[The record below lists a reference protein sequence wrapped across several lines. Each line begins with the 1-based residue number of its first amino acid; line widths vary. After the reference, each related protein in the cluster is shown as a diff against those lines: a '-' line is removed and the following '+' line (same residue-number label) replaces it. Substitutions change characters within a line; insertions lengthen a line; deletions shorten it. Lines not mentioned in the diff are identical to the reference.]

1 MKINWLASYPRS
13 GNTYLRTI
21 LFNCFG
27 IKTAS
32 IYPNDLGGNKT
43 LENFVG
49 HIEHNQNKTITFQK
63 GSIPIIKT
71 HKLNQ
76 DENRSIYIIRDGRAA
91 SVSLWNFYG
100 KKIPIKDII
109 LGNHHFGTWKDHLIS
124 WNPLKRPNTLLIK
137 YEDILCNFEYVLNSI
152 ETFLEIKVLSKKL
165 PSRDTV
171 ALFDGRWVRSKTD
184 WKEKISSEELNL
196 FNKINYPFLKE
207 FGYE

>member
-1 MKINWLASYPRS
+1 MKITWLASYPRS

-109 LGNHHFGTWKDHLIS
+109 LGNHRFGTWKDHLIS

-184 WKEKISSEELNL
+184 WKEKISGEELNL
-196 FNKINYPFLKE
+196 FNKINYSVLKE

>member
-1 MKINWLASYPRS
+1 MKITWLASYPRS

-184 WKEKISSEELNL
+184 WKEKISGEELNL

>member
-1 MKINWLASYPRS
+1 MKITWLASYPRS

-32 IYPNDLGGNKT
+32 IYPKDLGGNKI

-63 GSIPIIKT
+63 NSIPIIKT

-152 ETFLEIKVLSKKL
+152 ENFLEIKLLSKKL

>member
-1 MKINWLASYPRS
+1 MKITWLASYPRS

-76 DENRSIYIIRDGRAA
+76 DDNRSIYIIRDGRAA

-109 LGNHHFGTWKDHLIS
+109 LGNHRFGTWKDHLIS

-196 FNKINYPFLKE
+196 FNKINYTFLKE

>member
-1 MKINWLASYPRS
+1 MKITWLASYPRS

-76 DENRSIYIIRDGRAA
+76 DHNRSIYIIRDGRAA

-109 LGNHHFGTWKDHLIS
+109 LGNHPFGTWKDHLIS

-165 PSRDTV
+165 LSRDTV
-171 ALFDGRWVRSKTD
+171 AVFDGRWVRSKTN
-184 WKEKISSEELNL
+184 WKEKISDEELNL
-196 FNKINYPFLKE
+196 FNKINYSMLKE
-207 FGYE
+207 FEYE

>member
-1 MKINWLASYPRS
+1 MKVTWLASYPRS

-32 IYPNDLGGNKT
+32 IYPKDLGGNKI

-109 LGNHHFGTWKDHLIS
+109 LGNHPFGTWKDHLIS
-124 WNPLKRPNTLLIK
+124 WNLSLIH
-137 YEDILCNFEYVLNSI
+137 I
-152 ETFLEIKVLSKKL
+152 
-165 PSRDTV
+165 
-171 ALFDGRWVRSKTD
+171 
-184 WKEKISSEELNL
+184 
-196 FNKINYPFLKE
+196 
-207 FGYE
+207 

>member
-1 MKINWLASYPRS
+1 MKITWLASYTRS

-32 IYPNDLGGNKT
+32 IYSNDLGGNKI

-63 GSIPIIKT
+63 NSIPIIKT

-109 LGNHHFGTWKDHLIS
+109 HGNHPFGTWKDHLIS
-124 WNPLKRPNTLLIK
+124 WNPLKRPHTLLIK

-184 WKEKISSEELNL
+184 WKEKILGEELNL
-196 FNKINYPFLKE
+196 FNKINYPVLKE

>member
-1 MKINWLASYPRS
+1 MKITWLASYPRS

-63 GSIPIIKT
+63 NSIPIIKT

-109 LGNHHFGTWKDHLIS
+109 LGNHPFGTWKDHLIS

-152 ETFLEIKVLSKKL
+152 ETFLEIKVVNKKI
-165 PSRDTV
+165 PSRDTI
-171 ALFDGRWVRSKTD
+171 ALFDGKWGRSKTD

-196 FNKINYPFLKE
+196 FNKINYTFLKE

>member
-1 MKINWLASYPRS
+1 MKITWLASYPRS

-109 LGNHHFGTWKDHLIS
+109 LGNHPFGAWKDHLIS

-184 WKEKISSEELNL
+184 WKEKISGEELNL
-196 FNKINYPFLKE
+196 FNKINYPVLKE

>member
-1 MKINWLASYPRS
+1 MKITWLASYPRS

-109 LGNHHFGTWKDHLIS
+109 LGNHRFGTWKDHLIS

-171 ALFDGRWVRSKTD
+171 ALSDGRWVRSKTD

>member
-1 MKINWLASYPRS
+1 M
-13 GNTYLRTI
+13 
-21 LFNCFG
+21 FNCFG

-109 LGNHHFGTWKDHLIS
+109 LGNHPFGTWKDHLIS

-137 YEDILCNFEYVLNSI
+137 Y
-152 ETFLEIKVLSKKL
+152 
-165 PSRDTV
+165 
-171 ALFDGRWVRSKTD
+171 
-184 WKEKISSEELNL
+184 
-196 FNKINYPFLKE
+196 
-207 FGYE
+207 

>member
-1 MKINWLASYPRS
+1 MKITWLASYPRS

-109 LGNHHFGTWKDHLIS
+109 LGNHPFGIWKDHLIS

-171 ALFDGRWVRSKTD
+171 ALSDGRWVRSKTD
-184 WKEKISSEELNL
+184 WKEKISGEELNL
-196 FNKINYPFLKE
+196 FNKINYPVLKE

>member
-1 MKINWLASYPRS
+1 MKITWLASYPRS

-109 LGNHHFGTWKDHLIS
+109 LGNHRFGTWKDHLIS

-171 ALFDGRWVRSKTD
+171 ALLDGRWVRSKTD
-184 WKEKISSEELNL
+184 WKEKISGEELNL
-196 FNKINYPFLKE
+196 FNKINYPVLKE

>member
-1 MKINWLASYPRS
+1 MKITWLASYPRS

-32 IYPNDLGGNKT
+32 IYPNDLGGNKI

-109 LGNHHFGTWKDHLIS
+109 LGNHRFGTWKDHLIS

-184 WKEKISSEELNL
+184 WKEKISGEELNL
-196 FNKINYPFLKE
+196 FNKINYPVLKD

>member
-1 MKINWLASYPRS
+1 MKITWLASYPRS

-32 IYPNDLGGNKT
+32 IYPNDLGGNKI

-63 GSIPIIKT
+63 NSIPIIKT

-124 WNPLKRPNTLLIK
+124 WNPLKRPKTLLIK

-184 WKEKISSEELNL
+184 WKEKISGEELNL
-196 FNKINYPFLKE
+196 FNKINYPVLKE

>member
-1 MKINWLASYPRS
+1 MKITWLASYPRS

-21 LFNCFG
+21 LFYCFG

-43 LENFVG
+43 LENFVC

-63 GSIPIIKT
+63 NSIPIIKT

-109 LGNHHFGTWKDHLIS
+109 LGNHRFGTWKDHLIS

-171 ALFDGRWVRSKTD
+171 ALLDGRWVRSKTD

>member
-1 MKINWLASYPRS
+1 MKITWLASYPRS

-63 GSIPIIKT
+63 NSIPIIKT

-109 LGNHHFGTWKDHLIS
+109 LGNHPFGTWKDHLIS

-165 PSRDTV
+165 PSRDTF
-171 ALFDGRWVRSKTD
+171 AAFDGRWVRSKTD
-184 WKEKISSEELNL
+184 WKEKISGEELNL
-196 FNKINYPFLKE
+196 FNKINYPILEE

>member
-1 MKINWLASYPRS
+1 MKITWLASYPRS

-109 LGNHHFGTWKDHLIS
+109 LGNHPFGTWKDHLIS

-171 ALFDGRWVRSKTD
+171 ALLDGRWVRSKTD
-184 WKEKISSEELNL
+184 WKEKISGEELNL
-196 FNKINYPFLKE
+196 FNKINRPVLKE
-207 FGYE
+207 FRYE

>member
-1 MKINWLASYPRS
+1 MKITWLASYPRS

-109 LGNHHFGTWKDHLIS
+109 LGNHRFGTWKDHLIS

-196 FNKINYPFLKE
+196 FNKINYTFLKE

>member
-1 MKINWLASYPRS
+1 MKITWLASYPRS

-32 IYPNDLGGNKT
+32 IYPNDLGGNKI

-63 GSIPIIKT
+63 NSIPIIKT

-109 LGNHHFGTWKDHLIS
+109 LGNHPFGTWKDHLIS

-171 ALFDGRWVRSKTD
+171 ALYDGRWVRSKTD
-184 WKEKISSEELNL
+184 WKGKISSEELNL
-196 FNKINYPFLKE
+196 FNKINYTFLKE

>member
-1 MKINWLASYPRS
+1 MKITWLASYPRS

-32 IYPNDLGGNKT
+32 IYPNDLGGNKI

-63 GSIPIIKT
+63 NSIPIIKT

-109 LGNHHFGTWKDHLIS
+109 LGNHRFGTWKDHLIS

-184 WKEKISSEELNL
+184 WKEKISGEELNL
-196 FNKINYPFLKE
+196 FNKINYPVLKE

>member
-1 MKINWLASYPRS
+1 MKITWLASYPRS

-32 IYPNDLGGNKT
+32 IYPKDLGGNKI

-109 LGNHHFGTWKDHLIS
+109 LGNHPFGTWKDHLIS

-137 YEDILCNFEYVLNSI
+137 YEDILFNFEYVLNSI

-196 FNKINYPFLKE
+196 FNEINYPLLKE

>member
-1 MKINWLASYPRS
+1 MKITWLASYPRS

-109 LGNHHFGTWKDHLIS
+109 LGNHRFGTWKDHLIS

-171 ALFDGRWVRSKTD
+171 ATFDGRWVRSKTD

-196 FNKINYPFLKE
+196 FNKINYPVLKE

>member
-1 MKINWLASYPRS
+1 MKITWLASYPRS

-32 IYPNDLGGNKT
+32 IYPNDLGGNKI

-109 LGNHHFGTWKDHLIS
+109 LGNHRFGTWKDHLIS

>member
-1 MKINWLASYPRS
+1 MKITWLASYPRS

-109 LGNHHFGTWKDHLIS
+109 LGNHRFGTWRDHLIS

-152 ETFLEIKVLSKKL
+152 ETFLEIKVLSRKL

-184 WKEKISSEELNL
+184 WKEKISGEELNL
-196 FNKINYPFLKE
+196 FNKINYPVLKE

>member
-1 MKINWLASYPRS
+1 MKITWLASYPRS

-109 LGNHHFGTWKDHLIS
+109 LRNHPFGSWKDHLIS

-184 WKEKISSEELNL
+184 WKEKISGEELNL
-196 FNKINYPFLKE
+196 FNKINYPVLKE

>member
-1 MKINWLASYPRS
+1 MKITWLASSPRS

-109 LGNHHFGTWKDHLIS
+109 LGNHPFGSWKDHLIS

-184 WKEKISSEELNL
+184 WKEKISGEELNL
-196 FNKINYPFLKE
+196 FNKINYPVLKE

>member
-1 MKINWLASYPRS
+1 MKITWLASYPRS

-32 IYPNDLGGNKT
+32 IYPNDLGGNKI

-63 GSIPIIKT
+63 NSIPIIKT

-109 LGNHHFGTWKDHLIS
+109 LGNHPFGTWKDHLIS

-184 WKEKISSEELNL
+184 WKEKFSGDELNL
-196 FNKINYPFLKE
+196 FK
-207 FGYE
+207 

>member
-1 MKINWLASYPRS
+1 MKITWLASYPRS

-32 IYPNDLGGNKT
+32 IYPNDLGGNKI

-109 LGNHHFGTWKDHLIS
+109 LGNHRFGTWKDHLIS

-196 FNKINYPFLKE
+196 FNKINYPVLKE

>member
-1 MKINWLASYPRS
+1 MKITWLASYPRS

-109 LGNHHFGTWKDHLIS
+109 LGNHRFGTWKDHLIS

-184 WKEKISSEELNL
+184 WKEKISGEELNL
-196 FNKINYPFLKE
+196 FNKINYPVLKE

>member
-1 MKINWLASYPRS
+1 MKITWLASYPRS

-109 LGNHHFGTWKDHLIS
+109 LGNHPFGTWKDHLSS

-184 WKEKISSEELNL
+184 WKEKISGEELNL

>member
-1 MKINWLASYPRS
+1 MKITWLASYPRS

-100 KKIPIKDII
+100 KKISIKDII
-109 LGNHHFGTWKDHLIS
+109 LGNHRFGTWKDHLIS
-124 WNPLKRPNTLLIK
+124 WNPLKRPNTLLVR
-137 YEDILCNFEYVLNSI
+137 YEDILVNFEYVLSSI
-152 ETFLEIKVLSKKL
+152 ETFLEKNVISKKL
-165 PSRDTV
+165 PSRDIV
-171 ALFDGRWVRSKTD
+171 ATFDGKWVRSKTD
-184 WKEKISSEELNL
+184 WKEKISREELIL
-196 FNKINYPFLKE
+196 FNEINYPLLKE